1 MNELFNDSNY
11 GTECI
16 LHVDSKNGFYFQL
29 REPANLNL
37 RINIDLH
44 SSNIK
49 MPANRAKSCY
59 MP

>member
-16 LHVDSKNGFYFQL
+16 LHIDSKNGFYFQL

-37 RINIDLH
+37 KLVLEI
-44 SSNIK
+44 
-49 MPANRAKSCY
+49 
-59 MP
+59 